1 MPTEPEPTN
10 AMDAKR
16 GVMLGHTVPVWQ
28 RAIVILSGTLVSFIL
43 VLCLQWARPVLI
55 PIALAILLTFLLN
68 PLVKML
74 TRRGLN
80 QVLAVAIS
88 VTVSGILLMCLAWMV
103 TKQVSG
109 MVAELPENTQ
119 RIKAKLKTLKEL
131 GSGPTNERIGQ
142 MIEEI
147 SEEINPPGNR
157 SSPSSTDPEESVG
170 VDPKTGTIIV
180 QSEPVHWS
188 GLTGYLGS
196 AFEALGTLALALVL
210 LVFFLIERED
220 LRDRVVLLAGRA
232 RLALTSKA
240 MEDMTDRISRY
251 IGMVALIN
259 GGFGL
264 VLTIGLYFLGVRYPL
279 LWGFIAA
286 VFRFIPYIGP
296 WIGAIFPITMS
307 LAMSDGWWQPLGVL
321 AFVTVVELVTNN
333 AIEPLLFG
341 HTTGVSPTALLV
353 SAACWLY
360 LWGPVGLILSAP
372 FAVCLVVLGKNVPQL
387 SFLYLLLGDRPALN
401 ADYSFYQ
408 RLMLGDSLEAAGL
421 AVKKAKA
428 SSTDEIYDALLIPA
442 LNYMKRD
449 LQRDYLDEDDEQ
461 TVLEGMRVTLE
472 KLSALHN
479 ASNAELPAADPEAN
493 ESSALQNVPE
503 ELPVVLACPADD
515 ESDLVALQM
524 LSELIDP
531 TRCHFEIS
539 SLEALSSEIV
549 SRIHSNPPALLLIA
563 SVPPGGLPHCRYLCK
578 RLRRAAPNIT
588 IIVGRFRQRKATRLE
603 REQLESSGASI
614 VAATLLEA
622 RNLLKSRLP
631 LAVNNQLGNSVSE
644 AVEAADGL
652 PPGNGRAVLRSGALS
667 VKS

>member
-1 MPTEPEPTN
+1 MPIEPEPTN
-10 AMDAKR
+10 AMDAQK
-16 GVMLGHTVPVWQ
+16 GMMPGHTVPVWQ
-28 RAIVILSGTLVSFIL
+28 RAIVILAGTVVSFVL
-43 VLCLQWARPVLI
+43 VLCLQWGRPVLI

-74 TRRGLN
+74 TRRGLH
-80 QVLAVAIS
+80 QVVAVAVS

-131 GSGPTNERIGQ
+131 GSGPTKERINQ

-147 SEEINPPGNR
+147 SEEIYLPENR
-157 SSPSSTDPEESVG
+157 ANTAQSGSEENVG
-170 VDPKTGTIIV
+170 LDPKTGTIIV
-180 QSEPVHWS
+180 QSEPAHWT
-188 GLTGYLGS
+188 GLTGYLGT

-264 VLTIGLYFLGVRYPL
+264 VLTIGLYFMGVRYPL
-279 LWGFIAA
+279 LWGLIAA

-296 WIGAIFPITMS
+296 WIGAVFPITMS
-307 LAMSDGWWQPLGVL
+307 LATSDGWWQPLAVIT
-321 AFVTVVELVTNN
+321 FVTVVELVTNN

-360 LWGPVGLILSAP
+360 LWGPVGLVLSAP

-387 SFLYLLLGDRPALN
+387 NFLYLLLGDKPALN

-408 RLMLGDSLEAAGL
+408 RLMLGDSLEASAM

-428 SSTDEIYDALLIPA
+428 SSTDEVYDELLIPA
-442 LNYMKRD
+442 LNYLKRD
-449 LQRDYLDEDDEQ
+449 LQRDYLDDTDERC
-461 TVLEGMRVTLE
+461 VLAGMRVTLE
-472 KLSALHN
+472 KLQALGS
-479 ASNAELPAADPEAN
+479 ASNTDLKATDVKSEKTPTAE
-493 ESSALQNVPE
+493 STPE
-503 ELPVVLACPADD
+503 ELPIVLACPAADD
-515 ESDLVALQM
+515 ADVVSLEM
-524 LSELIDP
+524 LRQLIDP
-531 TRCHFEIS
+531 SRCRIEIS
-539 SLEALSSEIV
+539 SVETLSSEIV
-549 SRIHSNPPALLLIA
+549 SRIHKDPPAMLFIA
-563 SVPPGGLPHCRYLCK
+563 SVPPGGLAHCRYLCK
-578 RLRRAAPNIT
+578 RLRRAAPNMT
-588 IIVGRFRQRKATRLE
+588 IIVGRFRQRKATRHE

-614 VAATLLEA
+614 EASTLLEA
-622 RNLLKSRLP
+622 RKLLNSRLP
-631 LAVNNQLGNSVSE
+631 LVAHIRSTASGQAEE
-644 AVEAADGL
+644 ASDRAGA
-652 PPGNGRAVLRSGALS
+652 GNGRAVLRSGSLS
-667 VKS
+667 VQT